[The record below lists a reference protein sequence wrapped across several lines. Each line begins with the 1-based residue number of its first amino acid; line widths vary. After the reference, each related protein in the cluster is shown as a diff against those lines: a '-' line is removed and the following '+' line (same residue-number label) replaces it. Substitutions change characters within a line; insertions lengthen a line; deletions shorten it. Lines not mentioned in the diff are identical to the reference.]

1 MDFCQ
6 KEIILLSQLKSLI
19 DIYNRYRDNNIIL
32 HLIEDN
38 PDLTE
43 RQILE
48 LKYSTKVKTRALGA
62 IIKMNKDSEPE
73 EINSAIRNF
82 WFELRSEW
90 IRHNMINNY
99 NMVTYGHADQVSVM
113 QSAFVSG
120 MIGELE
126 TLIPQSDLTQM
137 EEIMV
142 KIQYSGG
149 N

>member
-1 MDFCQ
+1 M
-6 KEIILLSQLKSLI
+6 LSQLKSLI

-73 EINSAIRNF
+73 EINWGIGDLDSSIGLNANGRD
-82 WFELRSEW
+82 
-90 IRHNMINNY
+90 
-99 NMVTYGHADQVSVM
+99 YGQNS
-113 QSAFVSG
+113 
-120 MIGELE
+120 I
-126 TLIPQSDLTQM
+126 
-137 EEIMV
+137 
-142 KIQYSGG
+142 
-149 N
+149 